1 MQAELAE
8 RLQAA
13 KNKRLAV
20 MKEADGAKTLQLQG
34 EYSWLTCRLDSF
46 LWSTFFNF
54 DINPHLE
61 K

>member
-34 EYSWLTCRLDSF
+34 EYSLAYLSTRLVSMVYVF
-46 LWSTFFNF
+46 
-54 DINPHLE
+54 
-61 K
+61 